1 MRIEISSQ
9 MCNIV
14 PIPNTYIYS
23 VYNIYTRIYARI
35 MFYCYIN
42 IYVDIGTSLFVSCT
56 NLIYYFILLYIYT
69 YMRYYNIIDR

>member
-42 IYVDIGTSLFVSCT
+42 MYIDIGIGTSLFVSRT
-56 NLIYYFILLYIYT
+56 NSIYQIILLYLYL
-69 YMRYYNIIDR
+69 YALL